1 MKYMLLIYHEERS
14 WDGVSE
20 AERQQI
26 YGEYGDLIG
35 DLTSRGK
42 FVSGSELQPV
52 TTATTVRVRD
62 GKELITD
69 GPFAETHE
77 QLGGYFLI
85 EAENLDEATS
95 IAARIPSARTGTI
108 EIRPLAESAA
118 EVAA

>member
-1 MKYMLLIYHEERS
+1 MKYMLLIYHDEQS
-14 WDGVSE
+14 WSGITE

-26 YGEYGDLIG
+26 YGEYRQLRADLE
-35 DLTSRGK
+35 SRGQ
-42 FVSGSELQPV
+42 FLNGSELQPV

-85 EAENLDEATS
+85 EAANLDEATS
-95 IAARIPSARTGTI
+95 IAARIPSARTGTV